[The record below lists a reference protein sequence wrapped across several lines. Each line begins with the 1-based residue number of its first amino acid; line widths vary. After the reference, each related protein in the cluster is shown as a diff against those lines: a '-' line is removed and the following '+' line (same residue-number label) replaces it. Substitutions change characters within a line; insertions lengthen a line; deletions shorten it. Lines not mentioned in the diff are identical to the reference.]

1 MHSIYKG
8 KEKMNLDPQTDLK
21 LERTVAVPRAL
32 LWECWTTPE
41 HIKHFFIPKPHSIE
55 SCEIDL
61 KVGGKFNTLFNIDGN
76 LIPNHGV
83 FLEIIDGEKLVFT
96 DAYTEDWKPSENPF
110 MTAIILFEDLGNGS
124 TKYTAIA
131 RHRTPTARQ
140 QHEDMGFFSGWG
152 TVVDQLEAY
161 AKSL

>member
-32 LWECWTTPE
+32 LWECWTNPE

-61 KVGGKFNTLFNIDGN
+61 KVGGKFNTLFNVDGN

-83 FLEIIDGEKLVFT
+83 FLEIIEGEKLVFT

-110 MTAIILFEDLGNGS
+110 MTAMIIFEDFDIEFCSKISSKLF
-124 TKYTAIA
+124 A
-131 RHRTPTARQ
+131 
-140 QHEDMGFFSGWG
+140 
-152 TVVDQLEAY
+152 
-161 AKSL
+161 

>member
-1 MHSIYKG
+1 
-8 KEKMNLDPQTDLK
+8 MNLDPQTDLK

-61 KVGGKFNTLFNIDGN
+61 KVGGKFNTLFNVDGN

-83 FLEIIDGEKLVFT
+83 FLEIIEGEKLVFT

-110 MTAIILFEDLGNGS
+110 MTAMIIFEDLDDGS

-131 RHRTPTARQ
+131 RHRTPEARQ
-140 QHEDMGFFSGWG
+140 QPEVMGFFIGWG
-152 TVVDQLEAY
+152 AVVDQVEAY
-161 AKSL
+161 AQKL